1 MTYKRVKNV
10 AWRRI
15 GEETVILNLGRR
27 RMLAVNEAGGA
38 VWETLAKGTPVLP
51 GEAAPFLAD
60 LEAEGVVERL
70 AADEGGAAVAVP
82 PGRAPTVVWREELH
96 HFGVDCSFLAGT
108 SDLCNQNP
116 SAS

>member
-1 MTYKRVKNV
+1 MRYQRVKNV

-15 GEETVILNLGRR
+15 GDETVIVNLGRR

-38 VWETLAKGTPVLP
+38 VWEALARGGAVAP

-70 AADEGGAAVAVP
+70 GDEEGAAVTVP
-82 PGRAPTVVWREELH
+82 GTPTVLWREELH
-96 HFGVDCSFLAGT
+96 HFGGCGFVPDESE
-108 SDLCNQNP
+108 LCNSNP
-116 SAS
+116 NTS